1 MLSGSHKDKLIPN
14 YLISVFICDRL
25 HCFTSS
31 THFLFE
37 FVQMFLQISKLF
49 TNKWKK
55 NIAILLGFYSLKCS
69 HCNKMSKN
77 VLWQCFVSFFLSA
90 VDLVCRNNWV
100 LKQFILLEK
109 NSKKLNWE
117 SDNDDNLS
125 LITQSSRREK
135 IHCRYFWTVGS
146 YLAHVV
152 CFTEL
157 D

>member
-14 YLISVFICDRL
+14 YLISIFVICCNVL
-25 HCFTSS
+25 LIPHTFYLNLYKYLQTSKFFTK
-31 THFLFE
+31 
-37 FVQMFLQISKLF
+37 QMY
-49 TNKWKK
+49 KK
-55 NIAILLGFYSLKCS
+55 HIVILLGFYSLKCS
-69 HCNKMSKN
+69 QCNQMSKN
-77 VLWQCFVSFFLSA
+77 VLWQCFVSFLSA

-135 IHCRYFWTVGS
+135 IHCIYFWTVS
-146 YLAHVV
+146 S
-152 CFTEL
+152 
-157 D
+157 

>member
-1 MLSGSHKDKLIPN
+1 
-14 YLISVFICDRL
+14 
-25 HCFTSS
+25 
-31 THFLFE
+31 
-37 FVQMFLQISKLF
+37 
-49 TNKWKK
+49 
-55 NIAILLGFYSLKCS
+55 
-69 HCNKMSKN
+69 MSKN

-135 IHCRYFWTVGS
+135 IHCIYFWTVSSALPNWCKLVYGLFGQS
-146 YLAHVV
+146 KMPVHSISALTSREGITLYNAILHIARNFLETRENIKILTHP
-152 CFTEL
+152 FYHINL